1 MGHKNPD
8 RIPVAFYR
16 ASVITVADM
25 THHQW
30 DVLSK
35 CTACGLLMQL
45 DLALVARLSGPQTVL
60 WNRKQR
66 CRRIG
71 CQGFVEFQARPPGAA
86 VYESLTADD
95 GGE

>member
-1 MGHKNPD
+1 MGQKNAD

-16 ASVITVADM
+16 ASVVNVADM
-25 THHQW
+25 MRHRW
-30 DVLSK
+30 DVVSK

-45 DLALVARLSGPQTVL
+45 DLALVARPSGPKAVL

-86 VYESLTADD
+86 VYQSLTAED
-95 GGE
+95 GQ